1 MLYYICLIIFSLK
14 ILKCTTQYLLNFI
27 KLDVSYTFVD
37 EILLQYYYVC
47 MCCSL
52 NMYSEKYAVVTVRT
66 ISTISTISMLPL
78 DSRSVVTPSGVLC
91 QCVYC
96 KWYFLTCVYSL
107 YCSFVSCSETVLVR
121 TTCTYCTVKPAHY
134 TWKYQCEDLALLNT
148 NASHSLRPATA
159 AVVVQFFFFMWCH
172 CNWNKERDWSI
183 RLNTA
188 LCWTDTFTHSAS
200 ASGF

>member
-27 KLDVSYTFVD
+27 KLDFSYTFVD

-66 ISTISTISMLPL
+66 ISTISMLPL

-96 KWYFLTCVYSL
+96 K
-107 YCSFVSCSETVLVR
+107 
-121 TTCTYCTVKPAHY
+121 
-134 TWKYQCEDLALLNT
+134 
-148 NASHSLRPATA
+148 
-159 AVVVQFFFFMWCH
+159 
-172 CNWNKERDWSI
+172 
-183 RLNTA
+183 
-188 LCWTDTFTHSAS
+188 
-200 ASGF
+200 